1 MADMKHYH
9 IWTIGCQMNEA
20 DSGRVAAELDALG
33 YAPTDSVQNA
43 DVIVLNTCVVRQSAE
58 DKAAGHLW
66 SLKPL
71 KAQDSGRVIALMG
84 CMVGIK
90 PNRALVERFPFVD
103 VFMPP
108 SDPGPLVGFLAG
120 RKTEAKGVAA
130 AVTEAKVETQV
141 ETESGARELEDE
153 WTLARHA
160 FQDDASPEAAAIGLV
175 ETENWKLK
183 TGEYLASPK
192 TPSPAITPASQ
203 AAQPPASTP
212 APRAVQLPA
221 SGFRQPVLQSVRHI
235 SLQGHAPIV
244 ANVPIV
250 YGCSHA
256 CTFCII
262 PFRRGVE
269 RSRPLDEIVLEVRGL
284 VDQGVREVMLL
295 GQIVDRYGKDY
306 PAQKPDLA
314 DLLTAVHDIEG
325 LYRIRF
331 LTSHPSYMTD
341 RILRAVAELP
351 KVCEQIEVPVQS
363 GDDTVLENM
372 KRGYTRDDYR
382 RLVNHIREVIPN
394 TAVHTDIIVGFPG
407 ETVEQFQ
414 RTYDLLAELKL
425 DKAHLAMYSPR
436 PGTVSERR
444 MVDDVPPEEKKRRW
458 EALDQLQ
465 EQVVGEINRRQLGET
480 VEVLVEDLHRRTQ
493 GRTDRWRGR
502 TRLNKL
508 VFFADDADWRGRLA
522 QVRIT
527 WAGPWSMIGEVITN

>member
-1 MADMKHYH
+1 MKHYH

-20 DSGRVAAELDALG
+20 DSGRVAAEMDALG
-33 YAPTDSVQNA
+33 YAPTEDAHTA

-58 DKAAGHLW
+58 DKAVGHLW

-71 KAQDSGRVIALMG
+71 KESDPDRVIALMG

-108 SDPGPLVGFLAG
+108 SDPGPLVDFLVG
-120 RKTEAKGVAA
+120 RKTEAEVEVEAE
-130 AVTEAKVETQV
+130 TRAKVEAQV
-141 ETESGARELEDE
+141 EAESGARELEDE

-175 ETENWKLK
+175 ETENWKLE
-183 TGEYLASPK
+183 TGNHAASAE
-192 TPSPAITPASQ
+192 SQLRAS
-203 AAQPPASTP
+203 S
-212 APRAVQLPA
+212 L
-221 SGFRQPVLQSVRHI
+221 RQPVLQSVRHI
-235 SLQGHAPIV
+235 SLQGHAPV
-244 ANVPIV
+244 AANVPIV

-256 CTFCII
+256 CSFCII

-269 RSRPLDEIVLEVRGL
+269 RSRPLDEIVREVRGL

-295 GQIVDRYGKDY
+295 GQIVDRYGKDF
-306 PAQKPDLA
+306 PDQKPDLA
-314 DLLTAVHDIEG
+314 DLLTAVNDIEG

-341 RILRAVAELP
+341 RILLAVAELP
-351 KVCEQIEVPVQS
+351 KVCKQIEVPVQA

-372 KRGYTRDDYR
+372 KRGYTCDDYR
-382 RLVNHIREVIPN
+382 RLVAHIRTIVPN
-394 TAVHTDIIVGFPG
+394 TAIHTDVIVGFPG
-407 ETVEQFQ
+407 ETAEQFQ

-425 DKAHLAMYSPR
+425 DKAHLAIYSPR

-444 MVDDVPPEEKKRRW
+444 MVDDVSPEEKKRRW
-458 EALDQLQ
+458 DALDRLQ
-465 EQVVGEINRRQLGET
+465 AQVVGEINGRQLGET
-480 VEVLVEDLHRRTQ
+480 VEVLVEDLHRGTQ
-493 GRTDRWRGR
+493 GAGDRWRGR

-527 WAGPWSMIGEVITN
+527 WAGPWSMIGEVVAD

>member
-1 MADMKHYH
+1 M
-9 IWTIGCQMNEA
+9 
-20 DSGRVAAELDALG
+20 AAELDALG
-33 YAPTDSVQNA
+33 YAPTDSAQNA

-71 KAQDSGRVIALMG
+71 KAQDPGRVIALMG

-120 RKTEAKGVAA
+120 RKTEAEVEVEAE
-130 AVTEAKVETQV
+130 TEAKVEAQV
-141 ETESGARELEDE
+141 EAESGARELEDE

-175 ETENWKLK
+175 ETGNWKLE
-183 TGEYLASPK
+183 TGNHAAS
-192 TPSPAITPASQ
+192 SESQLRAS
-203 AAQPPASTP
+203 SF
-212 APRAVQLPA
+212 QLPA
-221 SGFRQPVLQSVRHI
+221 STTSFRLQPPQPVLQSVRHI
-235 SLQGHAPIV
+235 SLQGHAPVV

-269 RSRPLDEIVLEVRGL
+269 RSRPLDEIVREVRGL
-284 VDQGVREVMLL
+284 VDQGVREVTLL

-306 PAQKPDLA
+306 PDQKPDLA
-314 DLLTAVHDIEG
+314 DLLAAVHDVEG

-341 RILRAVAELP
+341 RILHAVAELP
-351 KVCEQIEVPVQS
+351 KVCEQIEVPVQA
-363 GDDTVLENM
+363 GDDAVLENM
-372 KRGYTRDDYR
+372 KRGYTADDYR
-382 RLVNHIREVIPN
+382 RLVDHIRAVIPN
-394 TAVHTDIIVGFPG
+394 TAVHTDVIVGFPG
-407 ETVEQFQ
+407 ETAEQFQ

-444 MVDDVPPEEKKRRW
+444 MVDDVSPEEKKRRW

-465 EQVVGEINRRQLGET
+465 QQVVGEINGRQLGET
-480 VEVLVEDLHRRTQ
+480 VEVLVEDLHRGRQ
-493 GRTDRWRGR
+493 GHGDRWRGR
-502 TRLNKL
+502 TRLEQARL
-508 VFFADDADWRGRLA
+508 LRRRGATGAAGWRRCGSPGPGPGR
-522 QVRIT
+522 
-527 WAGPWSMIGEVITN
+527 